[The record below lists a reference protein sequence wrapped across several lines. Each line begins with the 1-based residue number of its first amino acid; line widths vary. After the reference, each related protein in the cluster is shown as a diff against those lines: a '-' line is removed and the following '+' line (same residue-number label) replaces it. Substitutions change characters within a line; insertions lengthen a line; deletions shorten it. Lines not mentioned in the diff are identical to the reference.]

1 MPMPV
6 LFVSHGPPT
15 LALAEEPALVA
26 AQAGAAAQP
35 SPQPERGAGAAPGGA
50 ETVRHW
56 RALPG
61 LLPEAPS
68 AILCVSAHWD
78 APTPRLS
85 GGVPHPRIQHDF
97 FGFPAPLYRI
107 TWPVRGSAEWAERI
121 TGAFGRGLQTDRAR
135 PLDHG
140 VWVPLRH
147 AWPKGEVPVL
157 QLSLSTGRGG
167 KWHLDL
173 GTRLAPLREE
183 GLLIVASGGIT
194 HNLGRIARDAPDGAS
209 APWAEDFVAAADAA
223 LDRGDTAALCDP
235 WKRLP
240 HGRDAHP
247 TLEHYYP
254 FLVALG
260 AAGGTLTPIHRAW
273 TLQTLGLHSYASE
286 ALEQTALKAA

>member
-1 MPMPV
+1 MPV

-15 LALAEEPALVA
+15 LALEAEPALVA
-26 AQAGAAAQP
+26 AEAGASVQP
-35 SPQPERGAGAAPGGA
+35 GPQARPAAGAAPGGA

-61 LLPEAPS
+61 LLPEAPA

-107 TWPVRGSAEWAERI
+107 TWPVRGSGEWAERV
-121 TGAFGRGLQTDRAR
+121 AEVFGKGLQTDRGR

-140 VWVPLRH
+140 AWVPLRH
-147 AWPKGEVPVL
+147 AWPQGEVPVL

-167 KWHLDL
+167 EWHLDL
-173 GTRLAPLREE
+173 GRRLGPLAEE
-183 GLLIVASGGIT
+183 GVLIVGSGGIT
-194 HNLGRIARDAPDGAS
+194 HNLGRIARDAPEGAS
-209 APWAEDFVAAADAA
+209 APWAEDFVAAAETA
-223 LDRGDTAALCDP
+223 LERGDTQALADP
-235 WKRLP
+235 WKHLP

-247 TLEHYYP
+247 TLEHYFP
-254 FLVALG
+254 LLVAVG
-260 AAGGTLTPIHRAW
+260 AAGGSLAPIHRAW
-273 TLQTLGLHSYASE
+273 TLQTLGLHTYASG
-286 ALEQTALKAA
+286 ALAGAARDAA